1 MISIWVKINKPNI
14 KYVDGHEPVSISE
27 QMHKLQSGISLSQPE
42 EEKVRGAGGA
52 AG

>member
-1 MISIWVKINKPNI
+1 MRSIWVKINKPNI
-14 KYVDGHEPVSISE
+14 KRVDGHEPVCISE
-27 QMHKLQSGISLSQPE
+27 LMHKLQTGISLSQPE